1 MTNTIFNKKLWIAIF
16 YIMSPYFPGNNFLE
30 LAMIGSIVGML
41 TPIIP
46 DNWDLGLTIVV
57 VYLIYN
63 SIAVLGLYLL
73 QKNQKFLTIKN
84 LIEITI
90 LILVLFYSGY
100 IPEPYGTI
108 FLVFF
113 GLYFLFKNGNHK
125 QIISY
130 LRKNFESMKEKSNPI
145 KKKKSKNSKTSSKY
159 NAGRN
164 ASEIK

>member
-1 MTNTIFNKKLWIAIF
+1 MTNVFFNKKLWIAIF

-30 LAMIGSIVGML
+30 LAMIGSIVGSL
-41 TPIIP
+41 SSIIP
-46 DNWDLGLTIVV
+46 DDWDLGMTRVV

-90 LILVLFYSGY
+90 LILVLFFSGY

-113 GLYFLFKNGNHK
+113 GLYFLFKNGNHR

-130 LRKNFESMKEKSNPI
+130 LRKI
-145 KKKKSKNSKTSSKY
+145 SKNYQKKF
-159 NAGRN
+159 N
-164 ASEIK
+164 KWKK

>member
-1 MTNTIFNKKLWIAIF
+1 MTNVIFNKKLWIAIF

-30 LAMIGSIVGML
+30 LAMIGSIVGSL
-41 TPIIP
+41 SSIIP
-46 DNWDLGLTIVV
+46 DDWDLGMTRVV

-113 GLYFLFKNGNHK
+113 GLYFLFKNGNHR

-130 LRKNFESMKEKSNPI
+130 LRKISKI
-145 KKKKSKNSKTSSKY
+145 IRKNSINGKNK
-159 NAGRN
+159 
-164 ASEIK
+164 

>member
-1 MTNTIFNKKLWIAIF
+1 MTNVFFNKKLWIAIF

-30 LAMIGSIVGML
+30 LAMIGSIVGSL
-41 TPIIP
+41 SSIIP
-46 DNWDLGLTIVV
+46 DDWDLGMTRVV

-90 LILVLFYSGY
+90 LILVLFFSAY

-113 GLYFLFKNGNHK
+113 GLYFLFKNGNHR

-130 LRKNFESMKEKSNPI
+130 LRKISKI
-145 KKKKSKNSKTSSKY
+145 IRKNSINGKNK
-159 NAGRN
+159 
-164 ASEIK
+164 

>member
-1 MTNTIFNKKLWIAIF
+1 MTNVFFNKKLWIAIF

-30 LAMIGSIVGML
+30 LAMIGSIVGSL
-41 TPIIP
+41 SSIIP
-46 DNWDLGLTIVV
+46 DDWDLGMTRVV

-63 SIAVLGLYLL
+63 SIAVSGLYLL

-90 LILVLFYSGY
+90 LILVLFFSAY

-113 GLYFLFKNGNHK
+113 GLYFLFKNGNHR

-130 LRKNFESMKEKSNPI
+130 LRKISKI
-145 KKKKSKNSKTSSKY
+145 IRKNSINGKNK
-159 NAGRN
+159 
-164 ASEIK
+164 

>member
-1 MTNTIFNKKLWIAIF
+1 MTNIIFNKKLWIAIF

-30 LAMIGSIVGML
+30 LAMIGSIVGSL
-41 TPIIP
+41 SSIIP
-46 DNWDLGLTIVV
+46 DDWDLGMTRVV

-90 LILVLFYSGY
+90 LILVLFFSGY

-113 GLYFLFKNGNHK
+113 GLYFLFKNGNHR

-130 LRKNFESMKEKSNPI
+130 LRKISKI
-145 KKKKSKNSKTSSKY
+145 IRKNSINGKNK
-159 NAGRN
+159 
-164 ASEIK
+164 

>member
-1 MTNTIFNKKLWIAIF
+1 MTNVFFNKKLWIAIF

-30 LAMIGSIVGML
+30 LAMIGSIVGSL
-41 TPIIP
+41 SSIIP
-46 DNWDLGLTIVV
+46 DDWDLGMTRVV

-90 LILVLFYSGY
+90 LILVLFFSVY

-113 GLYFLFKNGNHK
+113 GLYFLFKNGNHR

-130 LRKNFESMKEKSNPI
+130 LRKISKI
-145 KKKKSKNSKTSSKY
+145 IRKNSINGKNK
-159 NAGRN
+159 
-164 ASEIK
+164 

>member
-1 MTNTIFNKKLWIAIF
+1 MTNVFFNKKLWIAIF

-30 LAMIGSIVGML
+30 LAMIGSIVGSL
-41 TPIIP
+41 SSIIP
-46 DNWDLGLTIVV
+46 DDWDLGMTRVV

-90 LILVLFYSGY
+90 LILVLFFSGY

-113 GLYFLFKNGNHK
+113 GLYFLFKNGTHR

-130 LRKNFESMKEKSNPI
+130 LRKISKI
-145 KKKKSKNSKTSSKY
+145 IRKNSINGKNK
-159 NAGRN
+159 
-164 ASEIK
+164 

>member
-1 MTNTIFNKKLWIAIF
+1 MTNVFFNKKLWIAIF

-30 LAMIGSIVGML
+30 LAMICSIVGSL
-41 TPIIP
+41 SSIIP
-46 DNWDLGLTIVV
+46 DDWDLGMTRVV

-90 LILVLFYSGY
+90 LILVLFFSGY

-113 GLYFLFKNGNHK
+113 GLYFLFKNGNHR

-130 LRKNFESMKEKSNPI
+130 LRKISKI
-145 KKKKSKNSKTSSKY
+145 IRKNSINGKNK
-159 NAGRN
+159 
-164 ASEIK
+164 

>member
-1 MTNTIFNKKLWIAIF
+1 
-16 YIMSPYFPGNNFLE
+16 MSPYFPGNNFLE
-30 LAMIGSIVGML
+30 LAMIGSIVGSL
-41 TPIIP
+41 SSIIP
-46 DNWDLGLTIVV
+46 DDWDLGMTRVV

-90 LILVLFYSGY
+90 LILVLFFSGY

-113 GLYFLFKNGNHK
+113 GLYFLFKNGNHR

-130 LRKNFESMKEKSNPI
+130 LRKI
-145 KKKKSKNSKTSSKY
+145 SKMY
-159 NAGRN
+159 F
-164 ASEIK
+164 

>member
-1 MTNTIFNKKLWIAIF
+1 MTNVFFNKKLWIAIF

-30 LAMIGSIVGML
+30 LAMIGSIVGSL
-41 TPIIP
+41 SSIIP
-46 DNWDLGLTIVV
+46 DDWDLGMTRVV

-90 LILVLFYSGY
+90 LILVLFFSGY

-113 GLYFLFKNGNHK
+113 GLYFLFKNGNHR

-130 LRKNFESMKEKSNPI
+130 LRKISKI
-145 KKKKSKNSKTSSKY
+145 IRKNSINGKNK
-159 NAGRN
+159 
-164 ASEIK
+164 